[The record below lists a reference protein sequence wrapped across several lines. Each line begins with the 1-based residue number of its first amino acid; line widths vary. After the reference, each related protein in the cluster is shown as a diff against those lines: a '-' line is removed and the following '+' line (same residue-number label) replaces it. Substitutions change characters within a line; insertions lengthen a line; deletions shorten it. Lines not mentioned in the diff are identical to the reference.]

1 VLLWTKTGRSLSHAS
16 ESKEQGVNAVKS
28 EETRVKSDDSP
39 SGSPRLQAPRSVL
52 LLTADADLA
61 TLIRDHVLAK
71 APAHA
76 INTLEFIRPERA
88 MYQIGG

>member
-1 VLLWTKTGRSLSHAS
+1 
-16 ESKEQGVNAVKS
+16 
-28 EETRVKSDDSP
+28 
-39 SGSPRLQAPRSVL
+39 VL

-61 TLIRDHVLAK
+61 TLIHDHVLAK